1 MAVTRIRIAKDKADL
16 VQALT
21 EAEGKSGPFQTYA
34 DVIAFAASLGMRRK
48 KRSPVEMVSKR
59 DPGPIAME
67 VFISRGYDPI
77 IKLMAITETKDSKIL
92 SPFESEAEERR
103 ALIFEEY
110 ANGGLEILR
119 DECRGTVDFTGRLL
133 LILIAERDRKQQPEG
148 EFDLSRFLG

>member
-1 MAVTRIRIAKDKADL
+1 MAVTRIRVAKDKAEL
-16 VQALT
+16 VRALT

-34 DVIAFAASLGMRRK
+34 DVVAFAAALGMRRK
-48 KRSPVEMVSKR
+48 KRSPVESISKR

-77 IKLMAITETKDSKIL
+77 IKLMAITETKETQIL

-119 DECRGTVDFTGRLL
+119 DECRGSVNFADRLL
-133 LILIAERDRKQQPEG
+133 LILMAERDRKQQPEG